1 MRRNLVINKTA
12 LIESARVGADAL
24 RANPMR
30 TMLSTTGV
38 VIGVAALVA
47 AFAIT
52 DGVEVW
58 SRALIA
64 RESSVQDV
72 SVTSIT
78 TQTVNG
84 RKLAVHGY
92 PVFTAEDGRA
102 AATEIPNAVNQAL
115 TLSGNAGVEFQGHRA
130 NMLLTASTAT
140 LADFSALPIQ
150 SGRFYT
156 ETEVKHRAPVVVIGF
171 ELAQE
176 LAGNR
181 DPLWMIGQ
189 QVEISGQRREVIG
202 IIASRNTGSVPDL
215 VAFAPLRGGAELL
228 EAGFASR
235 PPVLRIKAHSIEAVD
250 SLRIATIDWL
260 AERYGKGVEKLRV
273 SVANQQL
280 ENTRQAILLTKLLL
294 GMLVGLIL
302 AVGGIGIMN
311 VLLAAVSERTR
322 EIGIR
327 KAVGARARDIQMQF
341 LVESVT
347 VTGTGA
353 ALGFGLGIVLAFSG
367 TALFRHWLGSEIYPV
382 VRPTTAFL
390 AVISSL
396 LVGVVFGTYPARR
409 AAQLSPV
416 EAIARE

>member
-1 MRRNLVINKTA
+1 MPRNLVINKTA

-78 TQTVNG
+78 SQTVNG
-84 RKLAVHGY
+84 RKVSVHGY

-102 AATEIPNAVNQAL
+102 AGAEIPNAVSQAL
-115 TLSGNAGVEFQGHRA
+115 TLSGNTGVEFQGHRA
-130 NMLLTASTAT
+130 NALLTASTAT
-140 LADFSALPIQ
+140 LADFAALPIQ

-156 ETEVKHRAPVVVIGF
+156 ATEVEHRAPVIVIGF

-189 QVEISGQRREVIG
+189 QLTIKGQRREVIG
-202 IIASRNTGSVPDL
+202 IVASRNTSSVPDL
-215 VAFAPLRGGAELL
+215 VAFAPLRGGSDLL
-228 EAGFASR
+228 EAGFSN

-250 SLRIATIDWL
+250 SLRVATLNWL
-260 AERYGKGVEKLRV
+260 AERYGKGVEKLRI

-280 ENTRQAILLTKLLL
+280 ENTKQAILLTKLLL

-353 ALGFGLGIVLAFSG
+353 ALGFVLGLVLAFSG
-367 TALFRHWLGSEIYPV
+367 TALFRYWLGSGIYPV